1 MRMHSAFSL
10 STLFTAGLSLAQPAA
25 AVPPAT
31 TVSPGSLTTSVGAP
45 SACPTFSW
53 SAVTGAAGF
62 ELVVLDL
69 SASEESRVVLA
80 PRIAGAALSWTPD
93 AGECLAPG
101 RLYAWTV
108 RALDS
113 TGAPLDS
120 SGDAQGWAPPRRFTV
135 PSLPTASEV
144 AAALATLRR
153 WQEGQMG
160 SSITSRGEGPSND
173 ASPIERAVELAASSA
188 VRGENPATSGINH
201 GLWGQTGSAAG
212 AGVVAANLAGGADLR
227 LDGGSAG
234 VTDTILTEKS
244 LDRRSPN
251 GESFSIENSGGGD
264 MKLFVQGV
272 LVSLTGHPHSG
283 GDITAGTVA
292 DARIATTLTRDSEVM
307 PLVLAADG
315 QGSGLNADLLDNLHA
330 SAYQVR
336 VSGACA
342 SGQAIQLVNSDGSV
356 VCASTGGPP
365 VVSVVDDPTTNLVGS
380 SPSIAI
386 GADGLPAISYQD
398 GTARSLKLAKC
409 NDPAC
414 TGGDEAIVTLDDP
427 ANEVGNPNDL
437 AIGADGNPVIAYH
450 DATLRDVKV
459 VKCNDPACSG
469 SGETITVVAGAHAAG
484 SWLSIAV
491 GLDGNPVIA
500 FFDDTDHGL
509 HVVKCNDPACVGGDE
524 TDTAVDTTASYVGF
538 FASIAV
544 PADGLPVVAYFDD
557 TNNHLKVAKCN
568 DATCAGH
575 NETISEVDGPGM
587 DFYYVSI
594 AVGSDGL
601 PVISYKSEY
610 QGTVRVCKCNDAACS
625 GGDESIVVL
634 DGPTPPVG
642 APTAI
647 AIGADNLPVIAYQD
661 QQLDALKVAKCLD
674 SICSPPPVAHLTIV
688 DHPAE
693 AVASGID
700 IAVGTDGYPVIAYHD
715 STAGRLKV
723 AKCFT
728 RSCFAP

>member
-1 MRMHSAFSL
+1 MRMHSAFAL
-10 STLFTAGLSLAQPAA
+10 STLLTAGLSLVQPAA
-25 AVPPAT
+25 AVHDAT
-31 TVSPGSLTTSVGAP
+31 TVSPGGLTESVGAP
-45 SACPTFSW
+45 NACPTFSW
-53 SAVTGAAGF
+53 SAVAGAAGF
-62 ELVVLDL
+62 ELAVLDL
-69 SASEESRVVLA
+69 SASGESRVVLA

-93 AGECLAPG
+93 AEKCLAPG
-101 RLYAWTV
+101 RFYAWTV

-153 WQEGQMG
+153 WQEGQ
-160 SSITSRGEGPSND
+160 TAQPSVLSD
-173 ASPIERAVELAASSA
+173 EVLPASPSLRERVAEVEDSSA
-188 VRGENPATSGINH
+188 VRGENPATSGAHH

-212 AGVVAANLAGGADLR
+212 AGVVAANLAGGTDLL
-227 LDGGSAG
+227 LDGGSGG

-244 LDRRSPN
+244 LDRPSPS

-283 GDITAGTVA
+283 TDITAGVIA
-292 DARIATTLTRDSEVM
+292 DARVAATLTRDAEVM
-307 PLVLAADG
+307 PIVLAADG
-315 QGSGLNADLLDNLHA
+315 QGSGLNADLLDSLHA

-336 VSGACA
+336 VSGTCPP
-342 SGQAIQLVNSDGSV
+342 GQAIQIVSSDGSV
-356 VCASTGGPP
+356 VCDSAGSPP
-365 VVSVVDDPTTNLVGS
+365 LLSVVDDPATNLVGA

-386 GADGLPAISYQD
+386 GTDGLPVISYYD
-398 GTARSLKLAKC
+398 STAQSLKLARC
-409 NDPAC
+409 NDLAC
-414 TGGDEAIVTLDDP
+414 AGGDEAIVTLDNP
-427 ANEVGNPNDL
+427 ANDVGNPNDL

-500 FFDDTDHGL
+500 FLDDTDQGL
-509 HVVKCNDPACVGGDE
+509 HVLKCNDPACVGGDE
-524 TDTAVDTTASYVGF
+524 TDTAVDTTAAYVGF

-544 PADGLPVVAYFDD
+544 PTDGRPVVAYFDD
-557 TNNHLKVAKCN
+557 VNNHLKVAKCN
-568 DATCAGH
+568 DAACAGH

-587 DFYYVSI
+587 KLYYESL

-601 PVISYKSEY
+601 PVIAYNSELA
-610 QGTVRVCKCNDAACS
+610 GTVRVCKCNDVACS

-634 DGPTPPVG
+634 DGPTPRVG
-642 APTAI
+642 APTAL
-647 AIGADNLPVIAYQD
+647 AIGADGLPVLAYRD
-661 QQLDALKVAKCLD
+661 QNLGALKVAKCLD
-674 SICSPPPVAHLTIV
+674 SVCSPPPVAHLTLV
-688 DHPAE
+688 DHPIE
-693 AVASGID
+693 PVASGIA
-700 IAVGTDGYPVIAYHD
+700 IAIGTDGFPVIAYQD
-715 STAGRLKV
+715 ETAGRLKV